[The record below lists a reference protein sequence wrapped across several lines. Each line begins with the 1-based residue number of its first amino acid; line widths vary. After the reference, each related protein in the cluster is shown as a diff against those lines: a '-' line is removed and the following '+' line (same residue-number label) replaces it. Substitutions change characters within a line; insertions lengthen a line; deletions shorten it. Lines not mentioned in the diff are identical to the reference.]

1 MAVTGRAR
9 ALYQRI
15 ADDLRAQITDG
26 SLQPGDRLPTEAEI
40 AARWETTRSTA
51 VQGLKLLVNEGLIVS
66 ERPRGYFVRSR
77 QPMVYRPQAEFHK
90 RPLSPEMD
98 QFITQM
104 AEEGREA
111 SQHIEVQVEA
121 PPRKIRE
128 RLQLGDD
135 ELVVVR
141 KRVRYIDGVPY
152 NSNDSYFP
160 LALVQGSAI
169 MHPADIARG
178 ANAVMS
184 ELGHEQVRALDEFHI
199 RMPTP
204 EEADRLQLGPGTPV
218 AVHLCTGYTREGN
231 PVRAVSNVLPGDRH
245 VITYERSREQ
255 LGTHPTIRPAMQ
267 DDLETV
273 VRLWEHAAAWLREEG
288 VDQWQYP
295 PRVERIEA
303 NIAAGEC
310 WIIDVDNAPVATIT
324 VDQHA
329 DPDFWTEQEAQEA
342 ALYVHRMVVRR
353 DVAGLDLGSAMLDWA
368 SRIAADQ
375 GKQWLRLDAWRD
387 NEGLQ
392 SYYRTRGFDHVRTV
406 EAEGRRSGALFQ
418 RPAGQVRGRGPELRT
433 LPHS

>member
-199 RMPTP
+199 RM
-204 EEADRLQLGPGTPV
+204 
-218 AVHLCTGYTREGN
+218 
-231 PVRAVSNVLPGDRH
+231 
-245 VITYERSREQ
+245 
-255 LGTHPTIRPAMQ
+255 
-267 DDLETV
+267 
-273 VRLWEHAAAWLREEG
+273 
-288 VDQWQYP
+288 
-295 PRVERIEA
+295 
-303 NIAAGEC
+303 
-310 WIIDVDNAPVATIT
+310 
-324 VDQHA
+324 
-329 DPDFWTEQEAQEA
+329 
-342 ALYVHRMVVRR
+342 
-353 DVAGLDLGSAMLDWA
+353 
-368 SRIAADQ
+368 
-375 GKQWLRLDAWRD
+375 
-387 NEGLQ
+387 
-392 SYYRTRGFDHVRTV
+392 
-406 EAEGRRSGALFQ
+406 
-418 RPAGQVRGRGPELRT
+418 
-433 LPHS
+433 